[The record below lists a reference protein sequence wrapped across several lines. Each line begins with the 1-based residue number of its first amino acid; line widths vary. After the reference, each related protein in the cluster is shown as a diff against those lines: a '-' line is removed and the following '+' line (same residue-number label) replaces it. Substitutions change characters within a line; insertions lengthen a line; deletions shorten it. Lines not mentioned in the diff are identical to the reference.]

1 MSFGI
6 LFVYFSLSRMI
17 LFLQLLQAFS
27 AQHPTFLVSDIR
39 LYSIRF
45 NPIGSKVLSGTFG
58 RDVGRPRAIRRK
70 GMRDDRSL
78 YIRAQAKNRSS

>member
-17 LFLQLLQAFS
+17 LFLQAFS

-39 LYSIRF
+39 LYSTRL
-45 NPIGSKVLSGTFG
+45 NPTDSKVLSGTFG

-70 GMRDDRSL
+70 GMRYDRSL